1 MLQRVKKST
10 FAKHLAP
17 YFFMPECYSCMD
29 TTKVPFYA
37 KASLILIGFFAFI
50 SILYIAQRI
59 IVPVIYATILAI
71 VLSPLVDFLVR
82 KKINRVLAI
91 TLSLALV
98 LGVII
103 LFILFFSSQMSLF
116 TESFP
121 KLLDKFTETLHRL
134 VIWVS
139 QHFNISVAKVN
150 SYVAETKTAMLS
162 SSRSSIGVTLAT
174 MGGALIILVL
184 IPVYVF
190 MILFY
195 QPLLLD
201 FIRRLFGKD
210 NHKEV
215 NEVLN
220 STKTIIRRYLVALL
234 LEAAII
240 AALNSAGLLI
250 IGIDYAIV
258 LGIIGALLNVIPYIG
273 GVIAVALPM
282 MIAFVT
288 KSSPTYAILVL
299 IVYII
304 IQFIDNHYIIPKIVA
319 SKVRINAL
327 ISIIVVLA
335 FGALW
340 GIPGMFL
347 SIPLTAIIKVIFDHI
362 DTLKPWGFL
371 LGDTMPAIAIFK
383 IKIKKK
389 VLKDAIE

>member
-1 MLQRVKKST
+1 MET
-10 FAKHLAP
+10 A
-17 YFFMPECYSCMD
+17 
-29 TTKVPFYA
+29 KVPFYA
-37 KASLILIGFFAFI
+37 KASLIFIGFFAFI
-50 SILYIAQRI
+50 SMLYVGQRI

-82 KKINRVLAI
+82 KKMNRVLAI
-91 TLSLALV
+91 TLSLTLV
-98 LGVII
+98 LGIII
-103 LFILFFSSQMSLF
+103 LFVLFFSSQMSLF

-121 KLLDKFTETLHRL
+121 KLVDKFYDTLQRS
-134 VIWVS
+134 VAWVS
-139 QHFNISVAKVN
+139 ANFNISAQKIN
-150 SYVAETKTAMLS
+150 TFITNTKTAMLS
-162 SSRSSIGVTLAT
+162 STSSSIGVTLTT
-174 MGGALIILVL
+174 MGGALVILVL

-201 FIRRLFGKD
+201 FIRRLFGKE

-215 NEVLN
+215 NEVLV
-220 STKTIIRRYLVALL
+220 STKTIVRKYLVALL

-240 AALNSAGLLI
+240 ATLNSVGLLI

-258 LGIIGALLNVIPYIG
+258 LGVIGALLNIIPYIG
-273 GVIAVALPM
+273 GIIAVALPM
-282 MIAFVT
+282 MVAIAT
-288 KSSPTYAILVL
+288 KSSSTYALLVL

-327 ISIIVVLA
+327 ISIIVVLV

-371 LGDTMPAIAIFK
+371 LGDTMPPIAIFK

-389 VLKDAIE
+389 APKYANA